1 MNRDYFRYDLG
12 ELWWDDAP
20 PYTYS
25 PPIRVRVPVD
35 VPNSAVVSS
44 DWQQDLL
51 LAVRVNNN
59 GRSLNLRLANLDLV
73 SEWEEL
79 PYEYLFESCRAA
91 SKVKDEKLISQE
103 SVIANLQVATSQLTS
118 QLGIYE
124 AIQQEQ
130 KAFSV
135 ELTAAQK
142 TLCSLSDEILGAAAD
157 QLSLG

>member
-1 MNRDYFRYDLG
+1 MSPEYFRYDLPN
-12 ELWWDDAP
+12 LVWDDAP
-20 PYTYS
+20 SYTYS
-25 PPIRVRVPVD
+25 PPITVRVPVD
-35 VPNSAVVSS
+35 VPNAAVVSA
-44 DWQQDLL
+44 DWQQNLL

-59 GRSLNLRLANLDLV
+59 GRSLHLNLASLELV

-79 PYEYLFESCRAA
+79 PYEYLFESCVAA
-91 SKVKDEKLISQE
+91 SKVKDEKLISKE
-103 SVIANLQVATSQLTS
+103 EDIASLQGHLAIAQSR
-118 QLGIYE
+118 LGVYE

-142 TLCSLSDEILGAAAD
+142 TLCSLDGVLNAAAD